1 MSSSVFFYQEFC
13 SSGSRMFLL
22 CADAFHPSCHL
33 HRFGNRPAVP
43 PVHMERLLAEAAL
56 RGNAR
61 VHHGRHLPVLYSH
74 GPEPLSEGA
83 RLKISV

>member
-1 MSSSVFFYQEFC
+1 MGHGCFC
-13 SSGSRMFLL
+13 YALMRSIPV
-22 CADAFHPSCHL
+22 A
-33 HRFGNRPAVP
+33 RPAVP